1 MGREEQVEERE
12 VLESIF
18 PEEITGQLPRH
29 DDPWPAPS
37 LLEAT
42 TCDAAAAP
50 GARLRSW
57 RKATQTEFRIKV
69 VLDVVGEEDAPE
81 PPTMLLHVRYP
92 EAYPDEAPF
101 LDLNPEQQAGAPHPH
116 FSVADDKAA
125 LLASLGETVEEN
137 LGVAMVFSL
146 YATLKDA
153 AEQLIADRK
162 AAVERRREEAVMAA
176 EREENKKFQGT
187 PVTPETFLR
196 WRDDFRREMDEARLQ
211 LEEERLAE
219 LKKAKVKEPVRMTGR
234 QLWEGGLVGKVTY
247 DEGDDEDGGLTEG
260 VEKLKVEAA

>member
-57 RKATQTEFRIKV
+57 RKATQVVTRADPSPPSCPTDISETEFRIKV

-81 PPTMLLHVRYP
+81 PPTMLLH
-92 EAYPDEAPF
+92 
-101 LDLNPEQQAGAPHPH
+101 QAGAPHPH

-187 PVTPETFLR
+187 P
-196 WRDDFRREMDEARLQ
+196 

>member
-1 MGREEQVEERE
+1 MGPAKNRSR
-12 VLESIF
+12 SARCSSPIF
-18 PEEITGQLPRH
+18 PEEIH
-29 DDPWPAPS
+29 
-37 LLEAT
+37 
-42 TCDAAAAP
+42 
-50 GARLRSW
+50 
-57 RKATQTEFRIKV
+57 RIKV

-153 AEQLIADRK
+153 AEQLITDRK

-196 WRDDFRREMDEARLQ
+196 WRDDFRREMEEARLQ
-211 LEEERLAE
+211 QEEERLAE
-219 LKKAKVKEPVRMTGR
+219 LKKAKVKEPVKMTGR
-234 QLWEGGLVGKVTY
+234 QLWEGGHVGKVTY
-247 DEGDDEDGGLTEG
+247 DEGDDEDGGLAEG

>member
-18 PEEITGQLPRH
+18 PEEIT
-29 DDPWPAPS
+29 DIS
-37 LLEAT
+37 E
-42 TCDAAAAP
+42 
-50 GARLRSW
+50 
-57 RKATQTEFRIKV
+57 TEFRIKV